1 MLCSRVALL
10 CSLDRLPFPVLRG
23 TPDGDRPIDPN
34 AFACRA
40 SVRVAGVR
48 GGGRQRALRHLAQGS
63 RTAALQSW
71 GLVACFALLALVCAN
86 SLEVCSC
93 CLDALSSTGVAILRR
108 RESTAPTTFRRRGRP
123 GARALR
129 FTPPLPL
136 CHGRSRL
143 RTVSYHLRGGWRFTS
158 NEKWDGGSSSRALR
172 GGFSSGF
179 VPSACKHRR
188 IPYCDM
194 RGWFPSLF

>member
-10 CSLDRLPFPVLRG
+10 CSLDQSPLPVLRG
-23 TPDGDRPIDPN
+23 TPHGDQPMDPK
-34 AFACRA
+34 AFAFRA

-48 GGGRQRALRHLAQGS
+48 GDGRQRALRHLAQGS

-71 GLVACFALLALVCAN
+71 GLVACFSLLALVCAN

-93 CLDALSSTGVAILRR
+93 CLHALSSTGVAILRH
-108 RESTAPTTFRRRGRP
+108 RESTAPTSFRRRGRP
-123 GARALR
+123 GALALR
-129 FTPPLPL
+129 FTPTLPL

-143 RTVSYHLRGGWRFTS
+143 RTVSYYLRGGWRFTS
-158 NEKWDGGSSSRALR
+158 NEKWDGESSSRALR

-179 VPSACKHRR
+179 VHSACKHRR
-188 IPYCDM
+188 IPYYNM

>member
-10 CSLDRLPFPVLRG
+10 CSLDKSPLPVLRG
-23 TPDGDRPIDPN
+23 TPDGDRPIDPT

-48 GGGRQRALRHLAQGS
+48 GGGEAEGAPAPCTRVADGCVAILGTGGLLC
-63 RTAALQSW
+63 AASTR
-71 GLVACFALLALVCAN
+71 VAN

-108 RESTAPTTFRRRGRP
+108 RQSTAPTTFWQRGRP
-123 GARALR
+123 GALALR
-129 FTPPLPL
+129 FTPMLPL
-136 CHGRSRL
+136 SHGRSRL
-143 RTVSYHLRGGWRFTS
+143 RTVSYYLRGGWRFTS

-172 GGFSSGF
+172 GGFSG
-179 VPSACKHRR
+179 VP
-188 IPYCDM
+188 
-194 RGWFPSLF
+194 FPLPVEEA

>member
-48 GGGRQRALRHLAQGS
+48 RGGRQRALRHLAQGS

-71 GLVACFALLALVCAN
+71 GLVACFALLALVCVN
-86 SLEVCSC
+86 SLKVCSC
-93 CLDALSSTGVAILRR
+93 CLDALSSAEMAILRHR
-108 RESTAPTTFRRRGRP
+108 DSTAPATFRRRGRP
-123 GARALR
+123 DALALR
-129 FTPPLPL
+129 LTPTLPL

-179 VPSACKHRR
+179 VYSACKHRR
-188 IPYCDM
+188 ITYWDM
-194 RGWFPSLF
+194 HGWFPSLS